1 MPRVTLFAIVEGQT
15 ENAVLTRLLGAH
27 LGAKGIDLHCPIV
40 RLGGGR
46 GGVSWLE
53 CEELC
58 DQIQR
63 HLKDRRRPYVTAFFD
78 YYGFPTGHKAG
89 WAFVERAKAE
99 VTFRGLDATAGA
111 IENELHRLAITG
123 LDLPN
128 LDKRFFP
135 YVQLHELE
143 ALFFAEPEKMAAL
156 FEAPA
161 LGERFPRAVTECGG
175 CEQIDDTPQNAPS
188 KRIEAA
194 FPGYKKGRSDL
205 AHGPRLAS
213 KLSLEI
219 VRRACPRFS
228 VWLHKMEAL
237 APPEPAATPRLPPQ
251 APQT

>member
-1 MPRVTLFAIVEGQT
+1 MARVTLFVIVGGQT

-40 RLGGGR
+40 RLGGSR
-46 GGVSWLE
+46 GGVKWLK

-63 HLKDRRRPYVTAFFD
+63 HLKDRRQPYVTTFFD

-89 WAFVERAKAE
+89 WAFVEKAKAE
-99 VTFRGLDATAGA
+99 ASFRGLHATAGA
-111 IENELHRLAITG
+111 IENELLRLAIKG
-123 LDLPN
+123 LALPN

-143 ALFFAEPEKMAAL
+143 ALFFAEPEKLAAL

-161 LGERFPRAVTECGG
+161 LAERFARAVTECGG

-213 KLSLEI
+213 KLSLEV

-228 VWLHKMEAL
+228 GWLQKIEAL
-237 APPEPAATPRLPPQ
+237 APAEHGATRRLPPQ
-251 APQT
+251 GPQT